1 MTPAL
6 AFATVVVAAGVL
18 VLSVLLVGRVAAAFG
33 QDPRRW
39 QLLMLPFTVFGPF
52 VAWIVLSR
60 RGGGGGRGDRWA

>member
-6 AFATVVVAAGVL
+6 AFATVIVAAGVL
-18 VLSVLLVGRVAAAFG
+18 VASVLLVGRIAEGFG
-33 QDPRRW
+33 EDPRRW

-60 RGGGGGRGDRWA
+60 RGGGGGGGRWA